1 MITLG
6 WVTLLLLVV
15 LFAGLPVAFGL
26 GTTSVLLIGLF
37 GLPMKIIANTM
48 FTSLDSFV
56 VIAIPLFILM
66 SRVLLD
72 GRVGDDL
79 FEVMNVWVRHL
90 PGGLAIA
97 TILACAFF
105 AAISGSGAATAAT
118 IGMVAYPAMLGRGY
132 QKKFILG
139 LLACGG
145 TLGILIPPSIPLI
158 IFGAVTEESIG
169 KLFIAGIIPG
179 LVLTAVLIV
188 YAIYRSKRGG
198 YMPMEAASWRERFRV
213 TRRNLWGI
221 ALPFLILGGIYI
233 GVFTP
238 GGICAGYSVVT
249 GAGFPVGVAAFG
261 DDVNTGAV
269 EGFTNGELLTYRLWD
284 SQAGAEYAADASYSE
299 GGDHY
304 AANGLSQLRL
314 SSSHRLVPAEGNHFQ
329 YVRTD
334 NNQSLVVGTAT
345 LDGSS
350 LVTGD
355 EIGVFTPGGLCAGA
369 STVTADGF
377 PVGIAAWGDDPNSA
391 PIDGF
396 RTGES
401 FSFRYYEAAAGAEYA
416 ATAHFTEGPQ
426 AYQANAVTQLTLS
439 GVRGGGGGA
448 DAADPGELL

>member
-6 WVTLLLLVV
+6 WVTLLLLMA
-15 LFAGLPVAFGL
+15 LFAGLPVAFAL
-26 GTTSVLLIGLF
+26 GSTSVLLIGLF
-37 GLPMKIIANTM
+37 ELPMRIVANTM

-158 IFGAVTEESIG
+158 IFGAVTDESIG
-169 KLFIAGIIPG
+169 KLFIAGIVPG
-179 LVLTAVLIV
+179 LVLTGVLIV
-188 YAIYRSKRGG
+188 YAVYRSKRGG
-198 YMPMEAASWRERFRV
+198 YQPMEAASWSERFQV

-221 ALPFLILGGIYI
+221 ALPFIILGGIYT

-238 GGICAGYSVVT
+238 T
-249 GAGFPVGVAAFG
+249 
-261 DDVNTGAV
+261 
-269 EGFTNGELLTYRLWD
+269 
-284 SQAGAEYAADASYSE
+284 
-299 GGDHY
+299 
-304 AANGLSQLRL
+304 
-314 SSSHRLVPAEGNHFQ
+314 
-329 YVRTD
+329 
-334 NNQSLVVGTAT
+334 
-345 LDGSS
+345 
-350 LVTGD
+350 
-355 EIGVFTPGGLCAGA
+355 
-369 STVTADGF
+369 
-377 PVGIAAWGDDPNSA
+377 
-391 PIDGF
+391 
-396 RTGES
+396 
-401 FSFRYYEAAAGAEYA
+401 EAAAVGLTYSLFITLCIYRTLKLRDLPKLCLDAVGTSCMIALIIAAALLFGRVMTVVEDCPDAHGIDHQLEAFRLHVRPGDEHPDGVPGVYPGDGLNHPAHRTAGGTDHDEARDRSHLVRHRADGQHGDGAGHSPRGDE
-416 ATAHFTEGPQ
+416 
-426 AYQANAVTQLTLS
+426 S
-439 GVRGGGGGA
+439 VRHQR
-448 DAADPGELL
+448 PG

>member
-221 ALPFLILGGIYI
+221 ALPFLILGGIYT

-238 GGICAGYSVVT
+238 T
-249 GAGFPVGVAAFG
+249 
-261 DDVNTGAV
+261 
-269 EGFTNGELLTYRLWD
+269 
-284 SQAGAEYAADASYSE
+284 
-299 GGDHY
+299 
-304 AANGLSQLRL
+304 
-314 SSSHRLVPAEGNHFQ
+314 
-329 YVRTD
+329 
-334 NNQSLVVGTAT
+334 
-345 LDGSS
+345 
-350 LVTGD
+350 
-355 EIGVFTPGGLCAGA
+355 
-369 STVTADGF
+369 
-377 PVGIAAWGDDPNSA
+377 
-391 PIDGF
+391 
-396 RTGES
+396 
-401 FSFRYYEAAAGAEYA
+401 EAAAVGLTYSLFITLFIYRTLKLRDLPKLCLDAVGTSCMIALIITGALLFGRVLTLVEI
-416 ATAHFTEGPQ
+416 PQ
-426 AYQANAVTQLTLS
+426 QLTALIIEWKLS
-439 GVRGGGGGA
+439 AFMFVVAMNILMLFLGCILETVSIILLTVPLVAPILVTLKIDPIWYAIVLTVNMEMALVTPPVGMNLYVINGLDEDIHMSEVIQGVA
-448 DAADPGELL
+448 PFILIMAVFLLFTMLFPPMSTWLPSLMK

>member
-15 LFAGLPVAFGL
+15 LFAGLPVAFSL

-37 GLPMKIIANTM
+37 ELPMKIIANTM

-56 VIAIPLFILM
+56 VIAIPLFVLM

-132 QKKFILG
+132 QKQFILG

-158 IFGAVTEESIG
+158 IFGAVTEVSIG
-169 KLFIAGIIPG
+169 KLFIAGVVPG
-179 LVLTAVLIV
+179 LMLTAVLIV
-188 YAIYRSKRGG
+188 YAVYRSKRGG
-198 YMPMEAASWRERFRV
+198 YAPMEAASWPERLRV

-221 ALPFLILGGIYI
+221 ALPFLILGGIYT

-238 GGICAGYSVVT
+238 T
-249 GAGFPVGVAAFG
+249 
-261 DDVNTGAV
+261 
-269 EGFTNGELLTYRLWD
+269 
-284 SQAGAEYAADASYSE
+284 
-299 GGDHY
+299 
-304 AANGLSQLRL
+304 
-314 SSSHRLVPAEGNHFQ
+314 
-329 YVRTD
+329 
-334 NNQSLVVGTAT
+334 
-345 LDGSS
+345 
-350 LVTGD
+350 
-355 EIGVFTPGGLCAGA
+355 
-369 STVTADGF
+369 
-377 PVGIAAWGDDPNSA
+377 
-391 PIDGF
+391 
-396 RTGES
+396 
-401 FSFRYYEAAAGAEYA
+401 EAAAVGLTYSLFI
-416 ATAHFTEGPQ
+416 TLCIYRT
-426 AYQANAVTQLTLS
+426 LTLRDLPRLCLDAVGTS
-439 GVRGGGGGA
+439 CMIALIITGALLFGRVLTLVEIPQKLTALIIEWKLSALMFVVAMNVLMLFLGCILETVSIILLTVPLVAPILETLKIDPIWYAIVLTVNMEMALVTPPVGMNLYVINGLDDDIHMSEVIQGVA
-448 DAADPGELL
+448 PFIVILAAFLLFTMLFPPISTWLPSMMK

>member
-15 LFAGLPVAFGL
+15 LFAGLPVAFSL

-37 GLPMKIIANTM
+37 DLPMKIIANTM

-66 SRVLLD
+66 RRVLLD

-79 FEVMNVWVRHL
+79 FGVMNVWVRHL

-118 IGMVAYPAMLGRGY
+118 IGMVAYPAMLERGY

-179 LVLTAVLIV
+179 LVLTSVLIA
-188 YAIYRSKRGG
+188 YAVYRSKRGG
-198 YMPMEAASWRERFRV
+198 YVPMERASWSERLRV

-221 ALPFLILGGIYI
+221 ALPFLILGGIYT

-238 GGICAGYSVVT
+238 T
-249 GAGFPVGVAAFG
+249 
-261 DDVNTGAV
+261 
-269 EGFTNGELLTYRLWD
+269 
-284 SQAGAEYAADASYSE
+284 
-299 GGDHY
+299 
-304 AANGLSQLRL
+304 
-314 SSSHRLVPAEGNHFQ
+314 
-329 YVRTD
+329 
-334 NNQSLVVGTAT
+334 
-345 LDGSS
+345 
-350 LVTGD
+350 
-355 EIGVFTPGGLCAGA
+355 
-369 STVTADGF
+369 
-377 PVGIAAWGDDPNSA
+377 
-391 PIDGF
+391 
-396 RTGES
+396 
-401 FSFRYYEAAAGAEYA
+401 EAAAVGLTYSLFI
-416 ATAHFTEGPQ
+416 TLFIYRTLKLRDLPKLCL
-426 AYQANAVTQLTLS
+426 NAVGTSCMIALIITGALLFGRVLTLVEIPQRLTALIIEWKLS
-439 GVRGGGGGA
+439 AFMFVVAMNILMLFLGCILETVSIILLTVPLVAPILQALQIDPIWYAIVLTVNMEMALVTPPVGMNLYVINGLDEDIHMSEVIQGVAPFILIMGA
-448 DAADPGELL
+448 FLVFTMLFPPMSTWLPSLMK